1 MQYILG
7 IETSCDETAA
17 AVVTG
22 EGEILSNVI
31 ASQMDIHAAFGGVV
45 PEIAARNHVGVI
57 DKVVE
62 QALSKANISASQ
74 VTHVAATVEPGLP
87 GAVMIGRVFARSLA
101 TALGVPFIPVNHV
114 HGHIASVRETKGLSH
129 LALVVSGG
137 HTSLFEV
144 NAGAAPAPLLLEQT
158 LDDAVGEAFDK
169 VARVLGIGFPGGP
182 AIEKLAREYQG
193 EETIQF
199 VKQPNYKTHGFSY
212 SGLKTAVINYLQR
225 NKNFDLAQVCHS
237 FQVEAFG
244 QIIHK
249 LRKYLCRGGNL
260 APVLGVSGGVAINKY
275 FQQLLR
281 REFPGAEIHFPPNE
295 LCGDNAAMVAMAAI
309 NMYNETCI

>member
-45 PEIAARNHVGVI
+45 PEIAARNHVGII

-114 HGHIASVRETKGLSH
+114 HGHIASVRATQGLPH

-144 NAGAAPAPLLLEQT
+144 NAGAGAAPLLLEQT

-193 EETIQF
+193 TDTIQF
-199 VKQPNYKTHGFSY
+199 VKQPNYRTHGFSY
-212 SGLKTAVINYLQR
+212 SGLKTAVINYLHRRGAAPAPDELRQI
-225 NKNFDLAQVCHS
+225 CHS

-249 LRKYLCRGGNL
+249 LRKYLCKGGNL

-295 LCGDNAAMVAMAAI
+295 LCGDNAAMIAMSAIAA
-309 NMYNETCI
+309 TL